1 MASPH
6 TRHVTRW
13 IFFLPEFQHHIE
25 EMLNE
30 GHTNPQ
36 IVATLK
42 RLGLKTFIRSLQQ
55 FLKSSGFHR
64 PSSAVGLR
72 VGGVSDEL
80 AEAINYLFEPH
91 PTYPVFLLWYPSMEE
106 TGSKSYSGD
115 AWAEESLLP
124 GGASPV
130 TISNSDDDL
139 VSVNELFAR

>member
-36 IVATLK
+36 IVATLT
-42 RLGLKTFIRSLQQ
+42 RLGLKTSIRSLQQ
-55 FLKSSGFHR
+55 FLKSSGLHR

-72 VGGVSDEL
+72 VGDVSDEL
-80 AEAINYLFEPH
+80 ADAVNYLSSPSDL
-91 PTYPVFLLWYPSMEE
+91 PCDSLVVLLNGRNRLRGHLGRRITPSRRR
-106 TGSKSYSGD
+106 
-115 AWAEESLLP
+115 LP
-124 GGASPV
+124 SHH
-130 TISNSDDDL
+130 
-139 VSVNELFAR
+139 FQQRR